1 MIVEQQAAAPQMEAT
16 VEVVTPAKALEW
28 LQNAAKNRHITDSV
42 VRRYGADMQAGRW
55 SLNGQGIIFSADG
68 KLLDGRHR
76 LTAIVA
82 TECEVQMLVVRGANP
97 EAFQTMDS
105 GRGRTLAHTLQIEGT
120 KNAAAVSAA
129 ARIVWAYVAGVNL
142 RYSASR
148 SELLNLI
155 RAHPLID
162 EYATLIA
169 NKDYLIKPLGVP
181 RSAFAAVLAAA
192 NNARD
197 RDLQVTEFI
206 EGFITGEGLFSGDPR
221 LTLRRWLARQ
231 RAETGTAGGHI
242 AEPFF
247 AALAR
252 AWTAFAADHDL
263 PLIRLPMLFNRH
275 TVHIEGFDLGQWGDV
290 PDLSLR
296 SFAALGGGPTT
307 PLTPT
312 EKADLARWQGIGG
325 KAK

>member
-1 MIVEQQAAAPQMEAT
+1 MIVQQMEAT

-28 LQNAAKNRHITDSV
+28 LQSAARNRHITDSV

-55 SLNGQGIIFSADG
+55 TLNGQGIIFNTEG
-68 KLLDGRHR
+68 QLVDGRHR
-76 LTAIVA
+76 LTAVVA
-82 TECEVQMLVVRGANP
+82 TECEVPMLVVRGAP
-97 EAFQTMDS
+97 PGAFETMDS

-129 ARIVWAYVAGVNL
+129 ARIVFAYVSGMNL
-142 RYSASR
+142 KHSATR
-148 SELLNLI
+148 MELLDLI
-155 RAHPLID
+155 RRHPLID

-181 RSAFAAVLAAA
+181 RSSFAAILALG

-197 RDLQVTEFI
+197 RDATVTEFI
-206 EGFITGEGLFSGDPR
+206 DGFITGEGLFSGDPR

-231 RAETGTAGGHI
+231 RQETGFSGGRI

-252 AWTAFAADHDL
+252 AWSAFASDHDL
-263 PLIRLPMLFNRH
+263 PLIRLPMMFNRH
-275 TVHIEGFDLGQWGDV
+275 TIHIEGFDLEHWGDV
-290 PDLSLR
+290 PDMSAR
-296 SFAALGGGPTT
+296 SFAALGAEPVK
-307 PLTPT
+307 PLTST
-312 EKADLARWQGIGG
+312 DKADLARWQGLG
-325 KAK
+325 KGRT